1 MDVEFVYDFRLQ
13 ISLPRFH
20 TAWDELDQDRQA
32 QILRSWEE
40 IRGNIPERVKELEA
54 VINEKQAAL
63 TEELNFERSCHLN
76 SEIAELASIIN
87 DLWIWF
93 RLNPSLTTTEK
104 SSS

>member
-1 MDVEFVYDFRLQ
+1 MDVEFIYDSRLQ

-20 TAWDELDQDRQA
+20 TVWDELDQDRQA

-40 IRGNIPERVKELEA
+40 IRGNIPERVKELEV

>member
-1 MDVEFVYDFRLQ
+1 MDVEFVYDSRLQ

-20 TAWDELDQDRQA
+20 IAWDELDQDRQA

-40 IRGNIPERVKELEA
+40 TRGDIPDRVKELEI

-63 TEELNFERSCHLN
+63 TEELNFERSCDLN

-93 RLNPSLTTTEK
+93 RLNPSLTATEK